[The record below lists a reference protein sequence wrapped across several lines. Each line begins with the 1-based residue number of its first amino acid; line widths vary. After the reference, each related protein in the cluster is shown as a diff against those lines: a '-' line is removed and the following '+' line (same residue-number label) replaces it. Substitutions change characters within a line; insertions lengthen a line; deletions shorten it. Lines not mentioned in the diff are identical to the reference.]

1 LVFIDGTDSLFVVGD
16 TTMVRTQ
23 VGGYLIS
30 SQDIVKACVIFV
42 DVFNE
47 STHRN
52 EWPANQPPNF
62 MNQFINADPGAAF
75 PNSNIS
81 KFYYSMSFGS
91 NQVIG
96 DAYYYSLPFHPG
108 DFPNLSLGYLNTAVI
123 QCV

>member
-1 LVFIDGTDSLFVVGD
+1 
-16 TTMVRTQ
+16 M
-23 VGGYLIS
+23 
-30 SQDIVKACVIFV
+30 IFV

-81 KFYYSMSFGS
+81 NSSSTVPIYNVQIYNGL
-91 NQVIG
+91 QG
-96 DAYYYSLPFHPG
+96 DDLTLAQHC
-108 DFPNLSLGYLNTAVI
+108 
-123 QCV
+123 Q